1 MHRPHPQIPLKHTQ
15 TIHSVCSVW
24 DKEYRY
30 GFNGKEIDKGSEGM
44 GGGCS
49 TYDYGFRIYNP
60 SLGKFLSVDPL
71 TASYPWY
78 TPYQFAGNKPI
89 NCIDL
94 DGLEEYAVILW
105 VSKNG
110 GYGVRVHV
118 IKEDG
123 PLTISYYSR
132 PQNTTSPGPNQTCSE
147 CFPMGVQPTDQLLVK
162 RVVGKDGVTSDNIW
176 ETQYMANR
184 GNAAMTANR
193 AGSNFGAAGIDN
205 SFDGSL
211 VISRKVNVSHSKTQK
226 QDGTIKFSIGKITQH
241 ATEVNLNYFFNDMA
255 LRYKALTI
263 IKKEYNSK
271 SDNSKSDN
279 SNLVIYTR
287 TQKQKKSLEDLFKVT
302 GMEGSKIVVDKNKFK
317 GKGERFVFYEYNEKG
332 GTTTTSTTTVTAHI
346 TATGSTKSSTK
357 SSKTSKD

>member
-1 MHRPHPQIPLKHTQ
+1 MHCPHPQIPLKHTH
-15 TIHSVCSVW
+15 TIYAVCSVW
-24 DKEYRY
+24 DKGYRY

-44 GGGCS
+44 GGGGS

-89 NCIDL
+89 QCIDL

-105 VSKNG
+105 VSSSG

-132 PQNTTSPGPNQTCSE
+132 PQNTTSPNPEKTCNE

-162 RVVGKDGVTSDNIW
+162 RVVGKEGTTSDNIW
-176 ETQYMANR
+176 ETQYIEERAST
-184 GNAAMTANR
+184 AMKAKRT
-193 AGSNFGAAGIDN
+193 GGELGAAGIDN

-226 QDGTIKFSIGKITQH
+226 QDGTIKFRIGKIIQK
-241 ATEVNLNYFFNDMA
+241 ATDVNLNYFFNNMA
-255 LRYKALTI
+255 SRYEALTL
-263 IKKEYNSK
+263 IKKAY
-271 SDNSKSDN
+271 NSKSDN

-302 GMEGSKIVVDKNKFK
+302 GMEGSKIVVDENKFK
-317 GKGERFVFYEYNEKG
+317 GKDERFVFYEYNEKG
-332 GTTTTSTTTVTAHI
+332 GTTTTSTTTVTANI